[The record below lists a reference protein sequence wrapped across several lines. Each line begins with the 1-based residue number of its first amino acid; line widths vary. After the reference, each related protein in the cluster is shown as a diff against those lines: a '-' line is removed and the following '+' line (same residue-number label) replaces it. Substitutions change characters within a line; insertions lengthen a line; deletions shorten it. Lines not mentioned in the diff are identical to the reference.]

1 MNNVKAIVLRAA
13 GINCDLETQHAFE
26 LAGAAADR
34 VHINRIIEDKSLLDG
49 YQILVVPG
57 GFSYGD
63 DVAAGKI
70 LANQIKHHLY
80 EQVRKFIDAG
90 KLVLG
95 ICNGFQV
102 LVKAGILPGFS
113 SSAVR
118 DASREKE
125 MDSRLRGNDST
136 QYAIRNTQD
145 EITVTYN
152 DSNKYED
159 RWVYLAPVTDRCVFI
174 EKGRQIYLPV
184 AHGEGKIVTKDQ
196 QTLEKLKAEG
206 FIAFKYVDEK
216 GSEGGY
222 PVNPNGSFESIAG
235 LTDSTGRVL
244 GLMPHP
250 ERHVIFTQHPRWTRM
265 TSHEPQVT
273 SHEKDGDGITIFTN
287 AVKYAKAN
295 L

>member
-1 MNNVKAIVLRAA
+1 MADVKAIVFRAA

-26 LAGAAADR
+26 LAGAQADR
-34 VHINRIIEDKSLLDG
+34 VHINRIIEDKSLLDQ
-49 YQILVVPG
+49 YQVLVIPG

-80 EQVRKFIDAG
+80 DRLRKFIDDG

-102 LVKAGILPGFS
+102 LVKAGILPGNNGS
-113 SSAVR
+113 NEQSV
-118 DASREKE
+118 
-125 MDSRLRGNDST
+125 T
-136 QYAIRNTQD
+136 I
-145 EITVTYN
+145 TYN
-152 DSNKYED
+152 DSNKFED
-159 RWVYLAPVTDRCVFI
+159 RWVYLSPQTAKCVFI
-174 EKGRQIYLPV
+174 EQGRQIYLPV

-196 QTLEKLKAEG
+196 QTLDKLQQEG
-206 FIAFKYVDEK
+206 FVAFKYVDEN
-216 GSEGGY
+216 GNEGAY
-222 PVNPNGSFESIAG
+222 PVNPNGSIGSIAG

-250 ERHVIFTQHPRWTRM
+250 ERHIRSTQHPHWTRR
-265 TSHEPQVT
+265 TSHESRVT
-273 SHEKDGDGITIFTN
+273 IHEKEPDGMTIFNN
-287 AVKYAKAN
+287 AVKYVSQN

>member
-1 MNNVKAIVLRAA
+1 MKEVKAIVLRAA

-34 VHINRIIEDKSLLDG
+34 VHINRIIEDKAALDQ

-80 EQVRKFIDAG
+80 EQVKKFIDDG

-102 LVKAGILPGFS
+102 LVKAGILPFPDTSGQP
-113 SSAVR
+113 V
-118 DASREKE
+118 
-125 MDSRLRGNDST
+125 
-136 QYAIRNTQD
+136 
-145 EITVTYN
+145 TVTYN

-159 RWVYLAPVTDRCVFI
+159 RWVYLAPQTTKCVFI
-174 EKGRQIYLPV
+174 EKDRQIYLPI

-196 QTLEKLKAEG
+196 QTLEKLQTDG
-206 FIAFKYVDEK
+206 LIAFKYVDEN
-216 GSEGGY
+216 GNEGGY
-222 PVNPNGSFESIAG
+222 PINPNGSIASIAG

-250 ERHVIFTQHPRWTRM
+250 ERHVRHTQHPRWTRLA
-265 TSHEPQVT
+265 SCVPRPASREP
-273 SHEKDGDGITIFTN
+273 DGMTIFNN
-287 AVKYAKAN
+287 AVKYVKAN

>member
-1 MNNVKAIVLRAA
+1 MSEVRAIVLRAA

-26 LAGAAADR
+26 LAGAEADR

-102 LVKAGILPGFS
+102 LVKAGILPGN
-113 SSAVR
+113 
-118 DASREKE
+118 DG
-125 MDSRLRGNDST
+125 GNQQS
-136 QYAIRNTQD
+136 
-145 EITVTYN
+145 ITITYN
-152 DSNKYED
+152 NSNKYED
-159 RWVYLAPVTDRCVFI
+159 RWVYLAPQTDRCVFI

-196 QTLEKLKAEG
+196 PTLEKLQSGG
-206 FIAFKYVDEK
+206 FVAFKYVDEN

-222 PVNPNGSFESIAG
+222 PINPNGSMASIAG

-250 ERHVIFTQHPRWTRM
+250 ERHVRHTQHPRWTRANDK
-265 TSHEPQVT
+265 
-273 SHEKDGDGITIFTN
+273 KDGDADGMTIFTN
-287 AVKYAKAN
+287 AVKYAQAN
-295 L
+295 F

>member
-113 SSAVR
+113 LSPQSTQSLDNFSSAVS
-118 DASREKE
+118 ACSAVK
-125 MDSRLRGNDST
+125 L
-136 QYAIRNTQD
+136 QD
-145 EITVTYN
+145 EITITYN

-159 RWVYLAPVTDRCVFI
+159 RWVYLKPQTDRCVFI

-196 QTLEKLKAEG
+196 PTLEKLQSGG
-206 FIAFKYVDEK
+206 FVAFKYVDEN
-216 GSEGGY
+216 GNEGGY
-222 PVNPNGSFESIAG
+222 PVNPNGSMASIAG

-250 ERHVIFTQHPRWTRM
+250 ERHVRFTQHPRWTRDEARA
-265 TSHEPQVT
+265 TSRGN
-273 SHEKDGDGITIFTN
+273 DADGITIFNN
-287 AVKYAKAN
+287 AVKYASQN

>member
-26 LAGAAADR
+26 LAGATADR

-102 LVKAGILPGFS
+102 LVKAGILPGN
-113 SSAVR
+113 
-118 DASREKE
+118 DG
-125 MDSRLRGNDST
+125 GNQQS
-136 QYAIRNTQD
+136 
-145 EITVTYN
+145 ITITYN

-159 RWVYLAPVTDRCVFI
+159 RWVNLAPQTDRCVFI

-196 QTLEKLKAEG
+196 PTLEKLQSGG
-206 FIAFKYVDEK
+206 FVAFKYVDENGNE
-216 GSEGGY
+216 GSY
-222 PVNPNGSFESIAG
+222 PVNPNGSMASIAG

-250 ERHVIFTQHPRWTRM
+250 ERHVRHTQHPRWTRD
-265 TSHEPQVT
+265 ERRAAIG
-273 SHEKDGDGITIFTN
+273 EKNADGMTIFAN

>member
-1 MNNVKAIVLRAA
+1 MNNVKAIVVRAA

-26 LAGAAADR
+26 LAGAEADR

-102 LVKAGILPGFS
+102 LVKAGILPGNNGS
-113 SSAVR
+113 NQQS
-118 DASREKE
+118 
-125 MDSRLRGNDST
+125 
-136 QYAIRNTQD
+136 
-145 EITVTYN
+145 ITITYN
-152 DSNKYED
+152 DSNKFED
-159 RWVYLAPVTDRCVFI
+159 RWVYLKPQTDRCVFI

-196 QTLEKLKAEG
+196 PTLEKLQSGG
-206 FIAFKYVDEK
+206 FVAFKYIDEN
-216 GSEGGY
+216 GNEGGY
-222 PVNPNGSFESIAG
+222 PVNPNGSMASIAG

-250 ERHVIFTQHPRWTRM
+250 ERHVRHTQHPRWTRLQTPDQRPKTTDAHSTGS
-265 TSHEPQVT
+265 TSSPQA
-273 SHEKDGDGITIFTN
+273 SSGQADGMTIFNN
-287 AVKYAKAN
+287 AVKYASQN